1 MTEQE
6 TIFAMCESI
15 IGERGKTYN
24 NFLEASVKEF
34 GFNIGA
40 KFYRFER
47 NDLQKLLKGETDI
60 NPDTAL
66 DLINYV
72 TYCLIKTGSYKRH
85 YHYKKVT
92 GGKDENEIQK

>member
-1 MTEQE
+1 MTEVE
-6 TIFAMCESI
+6 VIYAMADSI
-15 IGERGKTYN
+15 INERGKTYN

-47 NDLQKLLKGETDI
+47 NDLCKLIKGETDI

-66 DLINYV
+66 DLINYL
-72 TYCLIKTGSYKRH
+72 THCLIKTGSYKKH
-85 YHYKKVT
+85 YHYKKIM
-92 GGKDENEIQK
+92 GGKDEATV